1 MNSLRLFI
9 AIPLPEPV
17 KRELARVQST
27 LTHANSHV
35 RGVGLAGLHL
45 TVKFF
50 GDTPAERAAEIGHA
64 MKLTAATVE
73 KKIHLTCEGIGAFPN
88 VEKPRVVWAGLH
100 GETAILE
107 RMVQRLELAMETIGF
122 AREERPFHPH
132 VTIGRMKFPK
142 QLGSLHKAMHQ
153 LEGRSFGEFDA
164 EALILYRSD
173 LLPSGAQYTAIERTP
188 LP

>member
-1 MNSLRLFI
+1 MNSWRLFI

-17 KRELARVQST
+17 KQELARAQDA

-35 RGVGLAGLHL
+35 RGVGLAGMHL

-50 GDTPAERAAEIGHA
+50 GDTPAERVADIGHA

-73 KKIHLTCEGIGAFPN
+73 KKIRLTCEGIGVFPN
-88 VEKPRVVWAGLH
+88 VEKPRVVWAGLR
-100 GETAILE
+100 GETAVLE
-107 RMVQRLELAMETIGF
+107 QMVQRLELAMETIGF

-132 VTIGRMKFPK
+132 VTLGRMKLPK

-173 LLPSGAQYTAIERTP
+173 LLPSGARYTVVERAP